1 MQVRLSRFLKWT
13 WKSFPVSDFCF
24 RRIRELYPYI
34 PIAIL
39 KETTSDGMSSMVVLN
54 GNIQINKI
62 YVQVNFMF
70 RYSSKIYVQVNYNA
84 QVKYMFLWIPETC
97 WLYFIRNNSFHITQ
111 LWALQGYAIVTFL
124 IYL

>member
-1 MQVRLSRFLKWT
+1 MSMQVRLSRFLKWT

-62 YVQVNFMF
+62 YVQINFMF

-84 QVKYMFLWIPETC
+84 QVKHVPLDTRDMLAI
-97 WLYFIRNNSFHITQ
+97 FHQ
-111 LWALQGYAIVTFL
+111 E
-124 IYL
+124 